1 MTRYLDSKE
10 IKPVNPKEINPEYSL
25 EELTL
30 KLKLHYF
37 GHLMRRASSLEKT
50 LMLRKI
56 EGKSRGGGRWWDGW
70 IASPTQWTWIWANSG
85 RCGGHRSQ
93 AGYSPWGH
101 RVEHNSVTEQWQ
113 KVFYQLAEIQGRCH
127 APTLITSSFHLLG
140 KLTSSFSIKLTN
152 HLPFVTSKCHLLNL
166 VPMGKSIPTLPC
178 FRSILFVH
186 SFVQLFSCIW
196 LFAAPWTAACQDSLF
211 FTISQS

>member
-56 EGKSRGGGRWWDGW
+56 EGKSRGGGR
-70 IASPTQWTWIWANSG
+70 
-85 RCGGHRSQ
+85 R
-93 AGYSPWGH
+93 
-101 RVEHNSVTEQWQ
+101 
-113 KVFYQLAEIQGRCH
+113 
-127 APTLITSSFHLLG
+127 
-140 KLTSSFSIKLTN
+140 
-152 HLPFVTSKCHLLNL
+152 
-166 VPMGKSIPTLPC
+166 
-178 FRSILFVH
+178 
-186 SFVQLFSCIW
+186 
-196 LFAAPWTAACQDSLF
+196 
-211 FTISQS
+211 